1 MFTSPAT
8 HVRRFVPMYPPDTP
22 SDKVEQ
28 GKLTLELTILPIWN
42 LLERTAV
49 EFKLPALNK
58 NIDLSLDYSGLVS
71 SDSGVSNGDA
81 ISPKDLS
88 LEVREQRVIG
98 DTVRLSQVCRNVVS
112 NAIKFTPEGG
122 EY

>member
-1 MFTSPAT
+1 
-8 HVRRFVPMYPPDTP
+8 MYPPDTP